1 MKARNH
7 DKPITKNVIN
17 EVIKLVKLNYNA
29 QQIANRLGRSKNSI
43 YNITRL
49 YRIDLQKRSS

>member
-17 EVIKLVKLNYNA
+17 EVIKLIKLNYNA
-29 QQIANRLGRSKNSI
+29 QEIANRLGRSKNSI
-43 YNITRL
+43 YNITRQH
-49 YRIDLQKRSS
+49 RIDLQKKGN